1 MESCVGSLLFNFCDM
16 GGLGFSFA
24 GLDLVEDEDEDAE
37 DDKLDTPEDNE
48 DALF

>member
-1 MESCVGSLLFNFCDM
+1 MESCVGSLLFNLG